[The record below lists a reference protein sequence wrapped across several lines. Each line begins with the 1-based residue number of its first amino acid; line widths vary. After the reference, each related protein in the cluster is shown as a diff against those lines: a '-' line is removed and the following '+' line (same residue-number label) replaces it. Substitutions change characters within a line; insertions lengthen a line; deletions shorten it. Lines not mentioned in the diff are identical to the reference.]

1 MSRNS
6 TTAHDFV
13 VLHLSMSLLVSPLM
27 LRVTFNC
34 HLRVEKLG
42 AFFEVSFEMLRWVCL
57 LVCCVVAVHLAAA
70 VGEVTCDTLK
80 SGAPVAIPS
89 RNGSLTP
96 TTVLLEKCRWE
107 GVAVQL
113 LADGPFVVVLRD
125 VQLVGGSLTIVVSGG
140 MEEATVGSALILQN
154 SNLINCSKCLCVSSV
169 SAPLLLVDLV
179 VAHSIIQATESAATL
194 DAPYIRDSSIRV
206 TDSAVEVHSK
216 SNAVVASALTTR
228 ADNVHIEAINSTVS
242 ATAASGMACS
252 MGFTNSTISANNVTL
267 YATNSTVTATGSNSV
282 ASLGIASYSGSIST
296 TATSHLT
303 LFVANSNVRAT
314 GIYSVR
320 EHGH

>member
-89 RNGSLTP
+89 HNGSLTP
-96 TTVLLEKCRWE
+96 TTVLLENCRW
-107 GVAVQL
+107 ARCCNVQL

-125 VQLVGGSLTIVVSGG
+125 VQLIGGSLTVVVSGG
-140 MEEATVGSALILQN
+140 MDEALVGSTLILQS
-154 SNLINCSKCLCVSSV
+154 SNAHQLLQMLVCQQCLCTTL
-169 SAPLLLVDLV
+169 ACRPCCCPL
-179 VAHSIIQATESAATL
+179 HHT
-194 DAPYIRDSSIRV
+194 
-206 TDSAVEVHSK
+206 
-216 SNAVVASALTTR
+216 SN
-228 ADNVHIEAINSTVS
+228 
-242 ATAASGMACS
+242 
-252 MGFTNSTISANNVTL
+252 
-267 YATNSTVTATGSNSV
+267 
-282 ASLGIASYSGSIST
+282 
-296 TATSHLT
+296 
-303 LFVANSNVRAT
+303 
-314 GIYSVR
+314 
-320 EHGH
+320 